1 MVVYL
6 LNIIMC
12 MNNLAPIIL
21 FTYCR
26 PDHTKQTVEALAA
39 NEFASESDL
48 FIYSD
53 APKNAK
59 AEEGVRKNRDY
70 IKTIKGFK
78 TITIIERETNWGLAR
93 SLIDGITTVIKKY
106 GKAIIVEDDIITS
119 PYFLKYMNEGL
130 EKYKETKQ
138 VGEILGYLINT
149 DVPMP
154 ESFFSSI
161 WGCWGWATWKD
172 RWDDFNPDAD
182 DLYAQ
187 ITSNRK
193 LVKKFD
199 IDYHFDLTRML
210 RDQKNGK
217 IDSWAIRWAAS
228 NFLLNKFCLYPGF
241 SLVRQIGMDGAD
253 GATHS
258 SKTSLFDT
266 ELSQTPIKLNIAPDD
281 IFENNDFWE
290 ASKRFYPQSWRM
302 KVRIILFVLHLNKF
316 ACKISE
322 KLSWI

>member
-1 MVVYL
+1 ME
-6 LNIIMC
+6 NF
-12 MNNLAPIIL
+12 APIIL

-53 APKNAK
+53 AAKNAK

-70 IKTIKGFK
+70 IKTIQGFK
-78 TITIIERETNWGLAR
+78 TITIIERKTNWGLAK
-93 SLIDGITTVIKKY
+93 SLIDGITTVINKY

-119 PYFLKYMNEGL
+119 PYFLRYMNEGL
-130 EKYKETKQ
+130 EKYKDAKQ
-138 VGEILGYLINT
+138 VGQIYGYLINT
-149 DVPMP
+149 DVQMP

-172 RWDDFNPDAD
+172 RWAGFNPDAD
-182 DLYAQ
+182 VLYSQ
-187 ITSNRK
+187 ITSSRK
-193 LVKKFD
+193 MVKKFD

-228 NFLLNKFCLYPGF
+228 NFLLRKLCLYPGR
-241 SLVRQIGMDGAD
+241 SLVKQIGMDGSV

-258 SKTSLFDT
+258 SKTTLYDT
-266 ELSQTPIKLNIAPDD
+266 ALSQTPIKLIIKPED
-281 IFENNDFWE
+281 IIENMEFWE

-302 KVRIILFVLHLNKF
+302 SVRKILYIFHLNKF
-316 ACKISE
+316 ASKFSY